1 MGSFVGH
8 RPTRLRLSADTSGK
22 AAIIKKKTAFRAG
35 YFSKI
40 DRSQKLSMKACM
52 KSLTP
57 EIQDFLSH
65 WSLSVSATSS
75 FSMQRSDYRK
85 FRSKEMWP
93 FLSFIFISVQR
104 LALTTLSVLTLFH
117 SLVNPY
123 SRNSKDMTSQGSGKK
138 QTHEDRKL
146 DRLLSTS
153 SLLLSILCCIAIFH
167 MELRIQEHR
176 RLISHSSTGTFR
188 DEMVTEILRKVQ
200 QECRSW
206 RETKDSHLKG
216 DWQTTTF
223 CHVLCSLHLFAM
235 RYRFSSVSGA
245 ISEQF
250 NFFSNCISDPE
261 R

>member
-1 MGSFVGH
+1 
-8 RPTRLRLSADTSGK
+8 
-22 AAIIKKKTAFRAG
+22 
-35 YFSKI
+35 
-40 DRSQKLSMKACM
+40 
-52 KSLTP
+52 
-57 EIQDFLSH
+57 
-65 WSLSVSATSS
+65 
-75 FSMQRSDYRK
+75 
-85 FRSKEMWP
+85 
-93 FLSFIFISVQR
+93 
-104 LALTTLSVLTLFH
+104 
-117 SLVNPY
+117 
-123 SRNSKDMTSQGSGKK
+123 MTSQGCEKK
-138 QTHEDRKL
+138 QADEDRKL

-245 ISEQF
+245 ISVQF
-250 NFFSNCISDPE
+250 NFFSNCNSDPE
-261 R
+261 RQQRYLSTVYRVGGLTVYD

>member
-1 MGSFVGH
+1 
-8 RPTRLRLSADTSGK
+8 
-22 AAIIKKKTAFRAG
+22 
-35 YFSKI
+35 
-40 DRSQKLSMKACM
+40 MKAST

-65 WSLSVSATSS
+65 WSLWVSATYC
-75 FSMQRSDYRK
+75 FSMYSSGYRK
-85 FRSKEMWP
+85 WSSKEMWP

-176 RLISHSSTGTFR
+176 RLISLSSSGTFR
-188 DEMVTEILRKVQ
+188 DKMETEILRKVQ
-200 QECRSW
+200 QECWSW
-206 RETKDSHLKG
+206 RETNESHLKG

-223 CHVLCSLHLFAM
+223 CYLLCSLHLFAL
-235 RYRFSSVSGA
+235 R
-245 ISEQF
+245 
-250 NFFSNCISDPE
+250 
-261 R
+261 